1 MTTRSEVQ
9 QAERIVVKVGSSSLT
24 RSDGSLNV
32 DLLSRLARTL
42 SSAHRRGRQVLLV
55 SSGAAA
61 AGAGSLGI
69 HGRPKDLHAYQAACM
84 VGQIKLMSAYEQL
97 FAHEGIT
104 VAQVLLTVD
113 DVVNRQH
120 YSNARDALQAL
131 LCRGIIPILNE
142 NDAVATREHRFGDND
157 RLAALTS
164 HLVNADVLYLFT
176 DVEGL
181 YTAPPKDPSA
191 RLIERIDSPDE
202 LENLIVTGRGSDVGT
217 GGMRTKVEAA
227 SIAAS
232 GGVPVVLT
240 NAEHLEEAL
249 DGEPVG
255 TWFSAYGRRSS
266 ARALWMRY
274 AAQPQG
280 VVIVDAGAEEALRGG
295 GASLLA
301 VGVRGVAGSFHAGA
315 LVEIQALGGGVIAK
329 GISAYSSEELAR
341 VAVMPPRQARALKPV
356 VHLND
361 LVRLASRA

>member
-1 MTTRSEVQ
+1 MTTRSEVECAQ
-9 QAERIVVKVGSSSLT
+9 RIVVKVGSSSLT
-24 RSDGSLNV
+24 LADGSLNV
-32 DLLSRLARTL
+32 NLLSRLAHTL
-42 SSAHRRGRQVLLV
+42 STAHHRGCQVLLV

-69 HGRPKDLHAYQAACM
+69 HGRPKDLHSYQAACM
-84 VGQIKLMSAYEQL
+84 VGQIKLMSAYERL

-120 YSNARDALQAL
+120 YANARDALEAL
-131 LCRGIIPILNE
+131 LGRGIIPILNE

-157 RLAALTS
+157 RLAALTA

-191 RLIERIDSPDE
+191 RLIERIDSPGE
-202 LENLIVTGRGSDVGT
+202 LEPLIVTGRGSDVGT

-240 NAEHLEEAL
+240 SAEHLEQAL

-274 AAQPQG
+274 AAAAQG
-280 VVIVDAGAEEALRGG
+280 VVVVDSGAEAVLRGG

-301 VGVRGVAGSFHAGA
+301 VGVRAVAGSFHAGA
-315 LVEIQALGGGVIAK
+315 LVEIQAPNGRAIAK
-329 GISAYSSEELAR
+329 GITAYSSDELAR
-341 VAVMPPRQARALKPV
+341 VAVMPARQARSLKPV

-361 LVRLASRA
+361 LVRVATRA